1 MNQTIDELY
10 RKPVALLQKNKPDRL
25 ARLKSRRKLW
35 LKVHL
40 WLGLSA
46 GAVLLVV
53 GLTGS
58 ILVFWQE
65 IDAALNPAWHQV
77 QVPPE
82 GQDTYL
88 PLQSLVDM
96 ADKAVPANAKR
107 GLLYYPRH
115 KAQALWLFYDLP
127 TGEKDKNDTLNVFV
141 NPYIGKVTG
150 TRIWGKA
157 DDVFGGCLMNF
168 IFQLHYSVLLD
179 WNSGSWIVGFIGI
192 FAFFSLLTGLIV
204 WWPLTHKWKQAL
216 TIKPH
221 ASTERFNHDLHKTFG
236 FYSSIVL
243 LAVLISGVYF
253 NFGDQFRWLVDRFS
267 VTTPLAQIKSNF
279 IKNGTPITLDEALA
293 KADAAHPEGKLYW
306 FSLPS
311 DTTGTYVFTKHV
323 EFGGIFLGRKQIV
336 VDQYS
341 GQILHIAEP
350 LAGKAGD
357 VFLQWQWPLHS
368 GQALRMPGRIL
379 VLLSGMVCAVL
390 FVTGVI
396 RWLQKRK
403 AKSIKT
409 APLHRVSW

>member
-1 MNQTIDELY
+1 MISLIRQL
-10 RKPVALLQKNKPDRL
+10 ALPDKAKRL
-25 ARLKSRRKLW
+25 ANLKARRKAW

-46 GAVLLVV
+46 GAVLMVV

-65 IDAALNPAWHQV
+65 IDAALNPSWHQV
-77 QVPPE
+77 HAPPE
-82 GQDTYL
+82 GRDAYR
-88 PLQSLVDM
+88 PLQELVLA
-96 ADKAVPANAKR
+96 ADKAAPAKAKR
-107 GLLYYPRH
+107 SLIYYPRH
-115 KAQALWLFYDLP
+115 QEQAFWFFYELP
-127 TGEKDKNDTLNVFV
+127 TGQEDKTDSLNVFV
-141 NPYIGKVTG
+141 NPYTGNITG
-150 TRIWGKA
+150 TRVWSKA
-157 DDVFGGCLMNF
+157 GSVFSSCLINF
-168 IFQLHYSVLLD
+168 IFQLHYSLLLD
-179 WNSGSWIVGFIGI
+179 WDSGSWIVGFVGI

-216 TIKPH
+216 TIKPN

-253 NFGDQFRWLVDRFS
+253 NFGDQFRWLVDQFS
-267 VTTPLAQIKSNF
+267 VTTPLEQIKSDVIENVV
-279 IKNGTPITLDEALA
+279 PITLDNALA
-293 KADAAHPEGKLYW
+293 KADAAYPEGKLYW

-341 GQILHIAEP
+341 GQILHLAEP

-357 VFLQWQWPLHS
+357 VFLLWQWPLHS

-379 VLLSGMVCAVL
+379 VLLSGIVCAVL

-403 AKSIKT
+403 AKSIKI
-409 APLHRVSW
+409 APLNRVS

>member
-1 MNQTIDELY
+1 MTNLVNVSYSEKHTT
-10 RKPVALLQKNKPDRL
+10 RLL
-25 ARLKSRRKLW
+25 RLKTRRKLW
-35 LKVHL
+35 LEVHL
-40 WLGLSA
+40 WLGLVA
-46 GAVLLVV
+46 GAVLLIV

-65 IDAALNPAWHQV
+65 IDAQLNPTWHYV
-77 QVPPE
+77 EATPE
-82 GQDTYL
+82 GSKAYQ
-88 PLQSLVDM
+88 PLQSLVNAADKTVPEK
-96 ADKAVPANAKR
+96 AKRSLIYYPRDKAVAF
-107 GLLYYPRH
+107 
-115 KAQALWLFYDLP
+115 WFFYELP
-127 TGEKDKNDTLNVFV
+127 TGQEDKSDTLNVFV
-141 NPYIGKVTG
+141 NPYTGKVIG
-150 TRIWGKA
+150 TRVWAKA
-157 DDVFGGCLMNF
+157 DSVFSGCLMNF
-168 IFQLHYSVLLD
+168 IFQLHYSLLLD
-179 WNSGSWIVGFIGI
+179 WDSGSWIVGFIGI

-216 TIKPH
+216 SIKPR
-221 ASTERFNHDLHKTFG
+221 ACTERFNHDLHKTVG
-236 FYSSIVL
+236 IYLSIVM

-267 VTTPLAQIKSNF
+267 VTISLEQIKSDF
-279 IKNGTPITLDEALA
+279 INHATPIILDEALA

-323 EFGGIFLGRKQIV
+323 KFGGVFMGRKQIV

-341 GQILHIAEP
+341 GQIRHVAEP

-379 VLLSGMVCAVL
+379 VLLSGIACAVL

-396 RWLQKRK
+396 RWLQKRN
-403 AKSIKT
+403 AQRSRKSRQTIS
-409 APLHRVSW
+409 LLQQRH